1 MAHDNPIRHDV
12 PMTTSTPTQ
21 QSSELRRPIDGRIIG
36 GVAAGL
42 GRRFSINPWWFRVVL
57 IVLTLFGGFGLVL
70 YAIGWLL
77 IPEEG
82 ADDSII
88 GRFVSDFDTSNTT
101 MMIGVGLIA
110 VAALVLATSLDL
122 FSGNLLLAA
131 VLFVIGVLLYRGNLG
146 GSSDPKEPE
155 EPDEGGG
162 DVTDDTV
169 IEGSATALALE
180 DPGAGGGDPPEDVY
194 PALPP
199 EPPPPEAKP
208 RSILGQL
215 TIAATLI
222 GVGGLALLDAAGIL
236 YPGFVH
242 YAALALGVVGAG
254 LLVGTIFG
262 RARWLIVIGLLLV
275 PVLLVASVIP
285 SWSFN
290 GEVGDEFF
298 RPATLAQIRQPYELA
313 AGSLYIDLTSLDED
327 EIDSAVRAVDIEVQI
342 GAGEIQID
350 VPRGLAV
357 SVEASVG
364 VGVVDLFGDERAGLG
379 VSSSAIT
386 GSPPVLF
393 ITAEAG
399 AGSIVVRSVAVSEG

>member
-1 MAHDNPIRHDV
+1 M
-12 PMTTSTPTQ
+12 
-21 QSSELRRPIDGRIIG
+21 
-36 GVAAGL
+36 
-42 GRRFSINPWWFRVVL
+42 
-57 IVLTLFGGFGLVL
+57 LTFFGGFGLLL

-110 VAALVLATSLDL
+110 VAALVLATSLHL

-146 GSSDPKEPE
+146 GSSDPKEP
-155 EPDEGGG
+155 DDGGG
-162 DVTDDTV
+162 DVTEDTV
-169 IEGSATALALE
+169 IEDGATALALE

-215 TIAATLI
+215 TIAAMLI

-242 YAALALGVVGAG
+242 YAALALGIVGAG
-254 LLVGTIFG
+254 LLVGTIIG
-262 RARWLIVIGLLLV
+262 RARWLIAIGLLLV

-285 SWSFN
+285 SWSFS

-298 RPATLAQIRQPYELA
+298 SPATLAQIRQPYELA
-313 AGSLYIDLTSLDED
+313 AGSLHIDLTSLDED
-327 EIDSAVRAVDIEVQI
+327 EIDSALRTVDIEVRI

-399 AGSIVVRSVAVSEG
+399 AGSIVVRSVAVLEG